1 MEITTASTQTP
12 SDLSK
17 HNLLTLGFPSYGS
30 APGTAIVNYVD
41 RVNLD
46 GIKTVIISCAGGTA
60 TKSIDALRAH
70 VQTSNGTFLE
80 ARALALSMSD
90 SSETS
95 TARQAGSNIIP

>member
-17 HNLLTLGFPSYGS
+17 HNLLMLGFPSYGS

-80 ARALALSMSD
+80 ALALSMSD